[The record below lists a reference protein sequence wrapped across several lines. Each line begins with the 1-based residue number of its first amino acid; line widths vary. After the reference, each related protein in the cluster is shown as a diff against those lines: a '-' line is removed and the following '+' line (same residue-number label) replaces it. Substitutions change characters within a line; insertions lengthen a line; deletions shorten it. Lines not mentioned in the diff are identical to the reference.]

1 MRDSAGREHRTVTRV
16 TTILEAAAAH
26 PDGVKLTALSTL
38 LDAPK
43 SSVHGLVS
51 GLLATGYLVDR
62 DGAYVLGPAV
72 SLLPQP
78 SKPSVLANAHR
89 SLETLAT
96 QCNETSTL
104 SLLVGGSVAYVDI
117 VESTH
122 SIRYSAPLRVRRPLY
137 PTSSGKCFLA
147 HMTAGQRNSYL
158 NETISDAAA
167 LGTIQDE
174 LDCVRRDGVAYNR
187 GETVPDVFAVASPVL
202 VRNRAV
208 ACLSIA
214 GPRQRME
221 GAIESLA
228 GVVRAETQRLA
239 GSAR

>member
-26 PDGVKLTALSTL
+26 PEGVKLTALSAL

-78 SKPSVLANAHR
+78 SKPSVLAHAHR
-89 SLETLAT
+89 SLEALAA

-104 SLLVGGSVAYVDI
+104 SLLVGGSVAYVDL
-117 VESTH
+117 VESTQ

-147 HMTAGQRNSYL
+147 YMPAGQRDSYL
-158 NETISDAAA
+158 NEAVSDAAA
-167 LGTIQDE
+167 LEEIHHE
-174 LDCVRRDGVAYNR
+174 LDSVRRDGVAYNR

-202 VRNRAV
+202 VRGRVV

-221 GAIESLA
+221 AAIDSLA
-228 GVVRAETQRLA
+228 EIVHTEAQRLA

>member
-1 MRDSAGREHRTVTRV
+1 MRDSVGREHRTVTRV

-26 PDGVKLTALSTL
+26 PEGVKLTALSAL

-51 GLLATGYLVDR
+51 GLLATGYLSDR
-62 DGAYVLGPAV
+62 DGGYVLGPAV

-78 SKPSVLANAHR
+78 SKPSVLAHARR
-89 SLETLAT
+89 SLETLQA
-96 QCNETSTL
+96 QCDETATL
-104 SLLVGGSVAYVDI
+104 SLLVGGSVVYVDI
-117 VESTH
+117 VESKQ

-147 HMTAGQRNSYL
+147 HMPRGQRDSYL
-158 NETISDAAA
+158 NDTISDAAA
-167 LGTIQDE
+167 LDKIHEE
-174 LDCVRRDGVAYNR
+174 LDSVRREGVAYNR

-202 VRNRAV
+202 VRGRAV
-208 ACLSIA
+208 ACLSVA

-221 GAIESLA
+221 PVIDSLA
-228 GVVRAETQRLA
+228 EMVRTESQRLA
-239 GSAR
+239 GGAR